1 MKLGILR
8 EEKFPPDKRTPLT
21 PEQCLETQEKF
32 PGVRVV
38 VQSSRVRCYSDEAY
52 QRKGIPVQEDLSP
65 CDVLLGVKEASEKK
79 LIPGKTYFFFSHT
92 IKMQEY
98 NRELL
103 RSVLRKNI
111 QLIDY
116 EVLTDKDGF
125 RIIGFGRYAG
135 LVGTYNGLRA
145 LGLRYRIFNLKPAH
159 RCDGLTEM
167 LQQLYQV
174 NLPAV
179 KIALTGNGRVAG
191 GAVELLEFGKIQ
203 RVSSEQYLNIEKPSI
218 PVYTQLLPQHYV
230 KRTDGGEFGL
240 MNFFNQP
247 WMYENSFLP
256 YARLT
261 DVLIA
266 AAYWDPKAPML
277 FSAEDMQ
284 QEDFGIQIVSDIT
297 CDIEGS
303 IPSTK
308 RAATIN
314 EPFYDYNPETGKV
327 EPPFSSAKNITVQ
340 AVDNLPNE
348 LPKDASEDFG
358 RNLIEKVFPGLFGP
372 DTDGIIERATIA
384 KRGKLTE
391 KFMYLEEF
399 VNVS

>member
-32 PGVRVV
+32 PGISVV

-52 QRKGIPVQEDLSP
+52 QRKGIQVQDDLKQ
-65 CDVLLGVKEASEKK
+65 CDVLLGVKEVSKEN
-79 LIPGKTYFFFSHT
+79 LIPGKIYLFFSHT

-103 RSVLRKNI
+103 QSVLRNNV
-111 QLIDY
+111 QLVDY

-135 LVGTYNGLRA
+135 LVGTYNGFRA

-159 RCDGLTEM
+159 QCEGLAEM

-179 KIALTGNGRVAG
+179 KIVLTGDGRVAR
-191 GAVELLEFGKIQ
+191 GAVELLEYMNIQ
-203 RVSSEQYLNIEKPSI
+203 RLSPEQYLKVEKPAF
-218 PVYTQLLPQHYV
+218 PFYTQLLPQHYV
-230 KRTDGGEFGL
+230 KRIDGGEFGL
-240 MNFFNQP
+240 MHFFNQP
-247 WMYENSFLP
+247 GVYENSFLP
-256 YARLT
+256 YARST
-261 DVLIA
+261 DMLVA
-266 AAYWDPKAPML
+266 AAYWNPKAPIL
-277 FSAEDMQ
+277 FSPEDMQ
-284 QEDFGIQIVSDIT
+284 QEDFSIQIVSDIT

-314 EPFYDYNPETGKV
+314 EPFYDYNPATGKL

-348 LPKDASEDFG
+348 LPKDASDDFG
-358 RNLIEKVFPGLFGP
+358 RNLIESVFPGLFGR

-384 KRGKLTE
+384 KDGKLTE

-399 VNVS
+399 VIGN

>member
-21 PEQCLETQEKF
+21 PEQCLETQAKF
-32 PGVRVV
+32 PGVNVF
-38 VQSSRVRCYSDEAY
+38 VQSSQVRCYSDEAY
-52 QRKGIPVQEDLSP
+52 QRKGIPVQEDLSQ
-65 CDVLLGVKEASEKK
+65 CDILLGVKEASREK

-92 IKMQEY
+92 IKMQAY
-98 NRELL
+98 NRKLL
-103 RSVLRKNI
+103 QAVLSKNI
-111 QLIDY
+111 QLVDY
-116 EVLTDKDGF
+116 EVLTEKDGF

-135 LVGTYNGLRA
+135 LVGTYNGMRA

-159 RCDGLTEM
+159 QCEGLAEM
-167 LQQLYQV
+167 LHQIYQI

-179 KIALTGNGRVAG
+179 KIALTGDGRVAG
-191 GAVELLEFGKIQ
+191 GVVELLEYMKIQ
-203 RVSSEQYLNIEKPSI
+203 RVSPEQYLNIEKPAF

-230 KRTDGGEFGL
+230 KRADGGEFGL
-240 MNFFNQP
+240 MHFFNQP
-247 WMYENSFLP
+247 EMYESSFLP

-261 DVLIA
+261 DMLIA
-266 AAYWDPKAPML
+266 AAYWDTKAPML
-277 FSAEDMQ
+277 FSPEDMQ
-284 QEDFGIQIVSDIT
+284 QEDFSIQIISDIT

-308 RAATIN
+308 RAATIK
-314 EPFYDYNPETGKV
+314 EPFYDYNPETGKA
-327 EPPFSSAKNITVQ
+327 EPPFSSSKNITVQ

-358 RNLIEKVFPGLFGP
+358 RNLIEKVFPGLFGQ
-372 DTDGIIERATIA
+372 DADGIIERATIT

-391 KFMYLEEF
+391 KFRYLEEF
-399 VNVS
+399 VNVV